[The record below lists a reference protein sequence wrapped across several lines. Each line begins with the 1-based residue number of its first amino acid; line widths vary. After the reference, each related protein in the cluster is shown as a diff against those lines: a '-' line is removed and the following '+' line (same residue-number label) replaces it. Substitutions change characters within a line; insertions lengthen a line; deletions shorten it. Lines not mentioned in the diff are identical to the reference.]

1 MSSDRYGCAGCEKYF
16 HELDMVKDQG
26 GALICKE
33 CEADYAAGRTPHKAL
48 NIATP
53 FTCGQC
59 GYESSWSFAVC
70 GKCGAHGCCFDKRQF
85 GQSLGSEYQIC
96 CSRCNVMARGIG
108 KEATEQGVRDDGW
121 ITIKDWWVCDECKP
135 KAEPCRDCGSVQVNP
150 PPRCEECWKRHH
162 SKSKPLNAHYK
173 HGSIDPCQY
182 VEAMGDA
189 EYRGA
194 CILNILKYVTRY
206 PHKGTPMED
215 LMKAQDYVNMLIEHQ
230 KKKEN
235 KS

>member
-33 CEADYAAGRTPHKAL
+33 CEADYANGRTPRKAIK
-48 NIATP
+48 IATP
-53 FTCGQC
+53 YLCTHCS
-59 GYESSWSFAVC
+59 YRSAWSFAVC
-70 GKCGAHGCCFDKRQF
+70 GKCSAHGSCLDTRQ
-85 GQSLGSEYQIC
+85 
-96 CSRCNVMARGIG
+96 AD
-108 KEATEQGVRDDGW
+108 AD
-121 ITIKDWWVCDECKP
+121 P
-135 KAEPCRDCGSVQVNP
+135 
-150 PPRCEECWKRHH
+150 
-162 SKSKPLNAHYK
+162 KPLNAHYK

-194 CILNILKYVTRY
+194 CILNILKYITRY

-230 KKKEN
+230 KKKES
-235 KS
+235 KP